1 MKTIEKRKNRIAIL
15 WCLSLLMISTISYGQ
30 QTKKALFMQ
39 ADKAMLNAK
48 AMQADLLV
56 PTEYNKG
63 VENYKDAENYYA
75 KKKGVEKVE
84 SSLVEAANYFN
95 RSADFSVSA
104 KLVFANSLNA
114 RADALS
120 AGADKFA
127 KETWIEAEEAFNDAA
142 KELEKGDR
150 DDSYK
155 YAKEAIELYRKAELA
170 SIKTDLLDETRA
182 LLEKAD
188 DANVDR
194 SAPKTLKR
202 AKELLA
208 ETEKELE
215 NNRYD
220 MDYPRI
226 LAKQAK
232 YEANHAIFLRK
243 TILDI
248 DDKDL
253 EMEDV
258 ILNYELPIIQIA
270 EKIGFVAQFHEGI
283 EKPAQEIIMQ
293 INELQQSETRLIAQT
308 RSQENEIAHLQST
321 VALLKK
327 QNIALNNEFKNEIN
341 KRTDAM
347 KSQTMELENEKALLA
362 AKIDKQTKLDEQFEA
377 VYSIFNSTEASVFR
391 SGDEIV
397 IRMHGFG
404 FDVGKSEIKPVNFAL
419 LTKVQDAIKVF
430 PESNVV
436 VEGYTDS
443 FGGDASNLTLSQERS
458 DAVTQ
463 YLTAN
468 TSTPGNNKISSI
480 GFGENNPVANNET
493 AEGRRQNRRIDIKIQ
508 PNL

>member
-1 MKTIEKRKNRIAIL
+1 MKTIEKRKNRVAIL
-15 WCLSLLMISTISYGQ
+15 WCLSLLMINTISYGQ
-30 QTKKALFMQ
+30 QTKKTLFMQ

-63 VENYKDAENYYA
+63 VENYKDAEKYYA

-84 SSLVEAANYFN
+84 LSLMEASNYFN

-150 DDSYK
+150 DDSYE
-155 YAKEAIELYRKAELA
+155 YAKEAIELYRKAELS
-170 SIKTDLLDETRA
+170 SIKTDLLDETRVF
-182 LLEKAD
+182 LEKAD

-215 NNRYD
+215 SNRYD

-232 YEANHAIFLRK
+232 YEARHAIFLRN

-248 DDKDL
+248 DDKDQ

-258 ILNYELPIIQIA
+258 ILKYELPIIQIA

-283 EKPAQEIIMQ
+283 EKPAQKITMQ

-308 RSQENEIAHLQST
+308 RSQENEIEHLQSA
-321 VALLKK
+321 VALLEK
-327 QNIALNNEFKNEIN
+327 QNMALNSEFKNEIN
-341 KRTDAM
+341 KRTDDM
-347 KSQTMELENEKALLA
+347 KSQTRELENEKALLA
-362 AKIDKQTKLDEQFEA
+362 AKIDKQTKLNEQFES

-430 PESNVV
+430 PSSNVV

-443 FGGDASNLTLSQERS
+443 FGGDASNLILSQKRS

-468 TSTPGNNKISSI
+468 TDTPGNNKISSI

-493 AEGRRQNRRIDIKIQ
+493 VEGRRQNRRIDIKIQ